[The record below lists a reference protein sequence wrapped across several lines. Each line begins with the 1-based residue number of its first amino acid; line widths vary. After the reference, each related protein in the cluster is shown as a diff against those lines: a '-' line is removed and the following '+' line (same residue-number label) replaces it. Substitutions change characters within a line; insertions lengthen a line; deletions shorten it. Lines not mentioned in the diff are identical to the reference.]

1 MIAFPAPSSS
11 SQPRGHHRSAIVLGL
26 LLLCLALGLLAVP
39 SSVAPAA
46 VGGETHSRNAYIMV
60 GPGAIVFGEDSKKLE
75 DPCNL
80 AHQARTRRY
89 SPPFGHQFVSLTPPA
104 LRFRP
109 AYAATHTASQDWDK
123 FVAKF
128 GVTPEAACHGQA
140 AQKGAAV
147 DDSKKL
153 EDPCNLAHQDWD
165 KFVAKFG
172 VTPEAACHG
181 QAAQKGAAVDTGD
194 VHVGMDAIAVNGV
207 SVGTSGVK
215 AGGVSVTPDGG
226 VDLGG
231 GAGVAPSSPPPVG
244 TEQPWGILLP
254 AFVGGGGDLRGAIK
268 AASAALGGGEDEE
281 GAEGQDEEKPESWYV
296 MVGPGFGA
304 ANHDKAE

>member
-11 SQPRGHHRSAIVLGL
+11 SQLRSNHRSALGLGL
-26 LLLCLALGLLAVP
+26 LALCLALGLLAVT
-39 SSVAPAA
+39 SSVGAPAASSVGAPAA
-46 VGGETHSRNAYIMV
+46 VGGETRSRNAYIMV
-60 GPGAIVFGEDSKKLE
+60 GPGAIVFGE
-75 DPCNL
+75 
-80 AHQARTRRY
+80 
-89 SPPFGHQFVSLTPPA
+89 
-104 LRFRP
+104 
-109 AYAATHTASQDWDK
+109 
-123 FVAKF
+123 
-128 GVTPEAACHGQA
+128 
-140 AQKGAAV
+140 
-147 DDSKKL
+147 DSKKL

-181 QAAQKGAAVDTGD
+181 QAAQKGAPAVDTGD

>member
-1 MIAFPAPSSS
+1 
-11 SQPRGHHRSAIVLGL
+11 
-26 LLLCLALGLLAVP
+26 
-39 SSVAPAA
+39 
-46 VGGETHSRNAYIMV
+46 
-60 GPGAIVFGEDSKKLE
+60 
-75 DPCNL
+75 
-80 AHQARTRRY
+80 
-89 SPPFGHQFVSLTPPA
+89 
-104 LRFRP
+104 
-109 AYAATHTASQDWDK
+109 
-123 FVAKF
+123 
-128 GVTPEAACHGQA
+128 
-140 AQKGAAV
+140 
-147 DDSKKL
+147 
-153 EDPCNLAHQDWD
+153 
-165 KFVAKFG
+165 